1 MKTEGIRAIVTG
13 ASSGIGLA
21 TAKAL
26 AAAGAAC
33 VGVMARSQDKLDAA
47 VQAVV
52 QDQHPARIVPLL
64 ADVRDREALAAAFA
78 AFGEAAGGLDV
89 LVNNAGVLLDG
100 AMMSFSFRGVK
111 RYSLEDWQATL
122 DTNVTGVFHCSQLA
136 VELMVRKRC
145 KGVIVNISSLS
156 RLGRI
161 GQVAYSAS
169 KGAVASMTFTLAQEC
184 APYGIRC
191 VAVAP
196 GFIETRMA
204 ERMSEEFR
212 KATLARIAAGR
223 MGQPEEIAHGVLFCI
238 ENDYFNG
245 RVLELDGGVIC

>member
-47 VQAVV
+47 VQAVS
-52 QDQHPARIVPLL
+52 QDQPAAKILPLL
-64 ADVRDREALAAAFA
+64 ADVRDREALAARFA
-78 AFGEAAGGLDV
+78 AFVEAAGGLDV

-100 AMMSFSFRGVK
+100 AMMSFSFRGAK
-111 RYSLEDWQATL
+111 RYSLEDWEATL
-122 DTNVTGVFHCSQLA
+122 DTNVTGVFHCCQLA
-136 VELMVRKRC
+136 VEQMVRKRC

-169 KGAVASMTFTLAQEC
+169 KGAVASMTFTLAQEL

-196 GFIETRMA
+196 GFIETRLS
-204 ERMSEEFR
+204 ERMTEESR
-212 KATLARIAAGR
+212 KATLGRIAAGR
-223 MGQPEEIAHGVLFCI
+223 MGTPEEIAHGVLFSI

-245 RVLELDGGVIC
+245 RVLELDGGVMC